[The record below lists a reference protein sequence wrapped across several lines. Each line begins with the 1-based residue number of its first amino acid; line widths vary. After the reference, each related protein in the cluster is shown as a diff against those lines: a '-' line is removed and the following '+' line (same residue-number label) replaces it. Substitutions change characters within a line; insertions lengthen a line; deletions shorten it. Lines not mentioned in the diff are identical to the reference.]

1 MLEAISQMME
11 SKLEQAIEPIRTD
24 LAGVKSDL
32 AVVKSDLDGVKSDL
46 VGVKSGLE
54 EVKSDLDGVKTDL
67 AGVKSDLDGVKSDLD
82 GVKTDLAGVKSDLE
96 EVKHRVTTI
105 EVTQEN
111 DVKTQLRLLG
121 EGQQGM
127 NEKFKKLDQVA
138 EDVEDIKG
146 TVHILEAVTKSNTT
160 QIKELR
166 LVK

>member
-1 MLEAISQMME
+1 MVDKEMLEAISQMME

-32 AVVKSDLDGVKSDL
+32 
-46 VGVKSGLE
+46 E
-54 EVKSDLDGVKTDL
+54 EVKHRVT
-67 AGVKSDLDGVKSDLD
+67 AIEVTQENVKS
-82 GVKTDLAGVKSDLE
+82 DLAGVKSDLE

>member
-1 MLEAISQMME
+1 MVDKEMLEAISQMME

-32 AVVKSDLDGVKSDL
+32 
-46 VGVKSGLE
+46 E
-54 EVKSDLDGVKTDL
+54 EVKHRVT
-67 AGVKSDLDGVKSDLD
+67 AIEVTQENVKS
-82 GVKTDLAGVKSDLE
+82 DLAGVKSDLE
-96 EVKHRVTTI
+96 EVKHRVTTM

>member
-1 MLEAISQMME
+1 MVDREMLEAISQMME

-24 LAGVKSDL
+24 LADVKSDL
-32 AVVKSDLDGVKSDL
+32 
-46 VGVKSGLE
+46 E
-54 EVKSDLDGVKTDL
+54 EVKHRVT
-67 AGVKSDLDGVKSDLD
+67 AIEVTQENVKSDLD

>member
-1 MLEAISQMME
+1 MVDREMLEAISQMME

-32 AVVKSDLDGVKSDL
+32 AGVKSDL
-46 VGVKSGLE
+46 E
-54 EVKSDLDGVKTDL
+54 EVKHRVT
-67 AGVKSDLDGVKSDLD
+67 AIEVTQENVKS
-82 GVKTDLAGVKSDLE
+82 DLAGVKSDLE

>member
-1 MLEAISQMME
+1 MVDREMLEAISQMME

-32 AVVKSDLDGVKSDL
+32 VGVKSDL
-46 VGVKSGLE
+46 E
-54 EVKSDLDGVKTDL
+54 EVKHRVT
-67 AGVKSDLDGVKSDLD
+67 AIEVTQENVKS
-82 GVKTDLAGVKSDLE
+82 DLAGVKSDLE

>member
-1 MLEAISQMME
+1 MVDREMLEAISQMME

-32 AVVKSDLDGVKSDL
+32 
-46 VGVKSGLE
+46 E
-54 EVKSDLDGVKTDL
+54 EVKHRVTAIEVTQENVKSDL
-67 AGVKSDLDGVKSDLD
+67 AGVKS
-82 GVKTDLAGVKSDLE
+82 DLAGVKSDLE
-96 EVKHRVTTI
+96 EVKHRVTAI

>member
-1 MLEAISQMME
+1 MVDKEMLEAISQMME

-32 AVVKSDLDGVKSDL
+32 
-46 VGVKSGLE
+46 E
-54 EVKSDLDGVKTDL
+54 EVKHRVT
-67 AGVKSDLDGVKSDLD
+67 AIEVTQENVKS
-82 GVKTDLAGVKSDLE
+82 DLAGVKSDLE

-138 EDVEDIKG
+138 EDVENIKG

>member
-1 MLEAISQMME
+1 MVDREMLEAISQMME

-32 AVVKSDLDGVKSDL
+32 
-46 VGVKSGLE
+46 
-54 EVKSDLDGVKTDL
+54 
-67 AGVKSDLDGVKSDLD
+67 
-82 GVKTDLAGVKSDLE
+82 E
-96 EVKHRVTTI
+96 EVKHRVTAI